1 MLSNHTIVSNYH
13 LPPGVWAKQQDDG
26 VWRCR
31 GVALTHMPA
40 DAAKASQ
47 LITASPDELA
57 ALKAAGVAPR
67 PIVVEEDLGPGQ
79 AAESAPAADPVGGRG
94 NQAEQSGTSPPPP
107 TTTLTVLR
115 GDKPTGKVWSDAVG
129 TDVAVRN
136 PPHLNQFSTR
146 TVVGIEQLHAT
157 LVELSQDPRNYLIP
171 GRPVS
176 PIAAAVRQSFVR
188 TKKTCE
194 DYASHLLV
202 LDVDNFVPKAATFV
216 AACDEYIA
224 TMLPEAFHGAS
235 YIAMRSSSAGSAKSR
250 ASGARKLKAK
260 ILFILATPATTL
272 QIKAWLKANGV
283 ADYMQ
288 YAWPGQPIFIA
299 APEIPG
305 PDPIPQRV
313 RLVKRGAEVVDF
325 AMPPAPER
333 EQREPVELVKPSSR
347 DLERIQSALDAVDPN
362 ALDYDGF
369 RDMACAVSNG
379 TGGSEEGFAMFD
391 GWAQRFARY
400 DAGETLKVWSW
411 AEPNKPG
418 GITVNSLIREAE
430 KRGWQDPTLTDG
442 FHDLSVAGLEREA
455 RGFEYVVDVRYDF
468 PADVALC
475 VEKEEDRQR
484 IISAIADDE
493 TRAFVAEGVAERVA
507 AGVEARSAVEKVRAN
522 KAPPLPSAVQLIA
535 QLQSEPR
542 DNVVATWAA
551 RAAHLARSEVEDVID
566 AVERI
571 TRIGKRKLAGALN
584 EARANLAKQRA
595 KKEFERVQ
603 AGRERIEVEAGEVGT
618 MSQRAESAVVARV
631 PSGGFLSFSG
641 APVKVEVDTLPCTHL
656 IDDQDVA
663 PPPVLQLKPF
673 NESSMRTTIER
684 AAIFMSRDARGHE
697 KREDVP
703 ANVIKN
709 VLVNPSPRVPR
720 VTGLISHPVVLP
732 NGEIVAVDGLH
743 AKTGLFLH
751 GAAMGG
757 LRPYTQAEAAAALAR
772 LRVVLFGEF
781 EFASELDADT
791 AIAGLLTG
799 FERRL
804 MPSAPGLA
812 VLASRQSSG
821 KTTLARMIHVALT
834 GHDMPVTTLSE
845 SSEELKKH
853 LLAMLVRAP
862 EMVCIDNIGDG
873 MTFRSATLASIM
885 TSSSYRDR
893 RLGVSEEVDVR
904 TETLWV
910 ITGNNLQLGA
920 DEITRWMVCR
930 LEPKTSRPEER
941 EFRNGDVV
949 GAVRRGRVQI
959 IRDIVGIVAGYLASG
974 ASVGDGKS
982 TRFKEW
988 DRLVRLP
995 IIWAGGA
1002 DVTEIFRQNREQS
1015 PDEMSKVGVLSA
1027 IRDLVGDDEFY
1038 PTDVVSWLGGTT
1050 PGVGAGMPSAAQV
1063 DAMARLK
1070 TAMSEQRL
1078 KDTRST
1084 KSVGRALAGMANTT
1098 VEADGVFLTLRSRI
1112 KDGTRRYRVEVK

>member
-1 MLSNHTIVSNYH
+1 MLSNHTIVSNYQ
-13 LPPGVWAKQQDDG
+13 LFDRYARRQRDG
-26 VWRCR
+26 SFKV
-31 GVALTHMPA
+31 GEVALTHMPA
-40 DAAKASQ
+40 DAPDKTQ
-47 LITASPDELA
+47 TIVASPDELA
-57 ALKAAGVAPR
+57 ALKAAGVALR

-79 AAESAPAADPVGGRG
+79 AAESAPAADLVAPVTDRG
-94 NQAEQSGTSPPPP
+94 NQAQQSGTSPP
-107 TTTLTVLR
+107 TINLTVLR
-115 GDKPTGKVWSDAVG
+115 GNKPTGKVWSDAVG
-129 TDVAVRN
+129 TDVTVRN

-146 TVVGIEQLHAT
+146 EVVGIEQLHAA

-176 PIAAAVRQSFVR
+176 PIAAAVRRAFVR

-224 TMLPEAFHGAS
+224 TLLPEAFHGTS

-250 ASGARKLKAK
+250 ASGERKLKAK
-260 ILFILATPATTL
+260 LFFILATPATTL
-272 QIKAWLKANGV
+272 QIKAWLEATGV
-283 ADYMQ
+283 ADAKQ
-288 YAWPGQPIFIA
+288 YSWTGQPIFIA

-379 TGGSEEGFAMFD
+379 TGGSEAGFAMFD
-391 GWAQRFARY
+391 AWAQRFARY
-400 DAGETLKVWSW
+400 DARETRKVWDW
-411 AEPNKPG
+411 AKPDKPG
-418 GITVNSLIREAE
+418 GITIETLLREAW
-430 KRGWQDPTLTDG
+430 KRNWQDPTLADG
-442 FHDLSVAGLEREA
+442 LNDITVEGLEREA
-455 RGFEYVVDVRYDF
+455 RGFASLADLRMDFHYGVVNH
-468 PADVALC
+468 P
-475 VEKEEDRQR
+475 EEDRQR
-484 IISAIADDE
+484 IISAIPDP
-493 TRAFVAEGVAERVA
+493 VAREIVANWVA

-522 KAPPLPSAVQLIA
+522 KAPPLPSAVQLIT
-535 QLQSEPR
+535 QLQGEPR

-571 TRIGKRKLAGALN
+571 TGIGKRKLAGALN
-584 EARANLAKQRA
+584 EARASLARQRA

-732 NGEIVAVDGLH
+732 TGEIVAVDGLH
-743 AKTGLFLH
+743 EKTGLFLH
-751 GAAMGG
+751 GAEMGG

-772 LRVVLFGEF
+772 LRDGLFGEF
-781 EFASELDADT
+781 EFASELDGDI

-799 FERRL
+799 FGRRL

-821 KTTLARMIHVALT
+821 KTTLARMTHVALT

-845 SSEELKKH
+845 SNEELKKH
-853 LLAMLVRAP
+853 LLAMLLRSP
-862 EMVCIDNIGDG
+862 EMVCIDNVADG
-873 MTFRSATLASIM
+873 LTFRSATLASIM

-1002 DVTEIFRQNREQS
+1002 DVTEVFRQNREQS
-1015 PDEMSKVGVLSA
+1015 PDEMAKVGVLSA

-1038 PTDVVSWLGGTT
+1038 PTDVVSWLTGTA
-1050 PGVGAGMPSAAQV
+1050 PRVGAGMPSAAQD
-1063 DAMARLK
+1063 DAMSRLR
-1070 TAMSEQRL
+1070 TSMSEQRI
-1078 KDTRST
+1078 KDIRST

-1112 KDGTRRYRVEVK
+1112 KDGTRRYQVEVK

>member
-1 MLSNHTIVSNYH
+1 M
-13 LPPGVWAKQQDDG
+13 GE
-26 VWRCR
+26 
-31 GVALTHMPA
+31 VALRHMPA
-40 DAAKASQ
+40 DAPDRTQ
-47 LITASPDELA
+47 TIVASPDEVA
-57 ALKAAGVAPR
+57 ALRRAGVALRAIAPA
-67 PIVVEEDLGPGQ
+67 EDLGPGQ
-79 AAESAPAADPVGGRG
+79 AAESAPAADLVAPVTDRG

-107 TTTLTVLR
+107 TITLTVLR
-115 GDKPTGKVWSDAVG
+115 GDKPTGKVWSDALG
-129 TDVAVRN
+129 TEVRVRERFDEEKGEMV
-136 PPHLNQFSTR
+136 PDLPYLNRFSSR
-146 TVVGIEQLHAT
+146 QVVGIKQLHAA

-171 GRPVS
+171 GHPVS
-176 PIAAAVRQSFVR
+176 PIAAAVRRAFVR
-188 TKKTCE
+188 TKKTCA

-202 LDVDNFVPKAATFV
+202 LDVDNFVPKADKFV

-260 ILFILATPATTL
+260 IFFILATPATTL
-272 QIKAWLKANGV
+272 QIKAWLEATGV
-283 ADYMQ
+283 ADAKQ
-288 YAWPGQPIFIA
+288 YAWAGQPIFIA

-305 PDPIPQRV
+305 PDPIQQRV
-313 RLVKRGAEVVDF
+313 TLVERGAEVVHF
-325 AMPPAPER
+325 VMPPAPER
-333 EQREPVELVKPSSR
+333 EQREPVDLAKPSSR
-347 DLERIQSALDAVDPN
+347 DVERIQSALDVVDPDDF
-362 ALDYDGF
+362 DYDGWL
-369 RDMACAVSNG
+369 RILWAVNQG

-391 GWAQRFARY
+391 AWSRRSSRY
-400 DAGETLKVWSW
+400 GEEETRKQWGH
-411 AEPNKPG
+411 ADPGRAG
-418 GITVNSLIREAE
+418 GITIETLLREAR
-430 KRGWQDPTLTDG
+430 KRSWQDPTLTDG
-442 FHDLSVAGLEREA
+442 LHNLSVEGLEREA

-468 PADVALC
+468 AENVALC
-475 VEKEEDRQR
+475 VEEEEDRQR
-484 IISAIADDE
+484 IVAAIPNDE
-493 TRAFVAEGVAERVA
+493 TRAFVAEGVAA
-507 AGVEARSAVEKVRAN
+507 AVEARSAVKKAQAN
-522 KAPPLPSAVQLIA
+522 KAPPLPSAVQLIT

-584 EARANLAKQRA
+584 EARANLARQRA

-641 APVKVEVDTLPCTHL
+641 SPVKVEVDTLPCTHL

-673 NESSMRTTIER
+673 NESSMRTTIEEN
-684 AAIFMSRDARGHE
+684 AIFMSRDARGHE
-697 KREDVP
+697 RREDVP

-772 LRVVLFGEF
+772 LHVLLFGEF
-781 EFASELDADT
+781 EFASELDGYI

-949 GAVRRGRVQI
+949 GAVRRARVQI

-1002 DVTEIFRQNREQS
+1002 DVTEVFRQNREQS

-1038 PTDVVSWLGGTT
+1038 PTDVVSWLTGTAPGGE
-1050 PGVGAGMPSAAQV
+1050 AGMPSAAQD
-1063 DAMARLK
+1063 DAMSRLR
-1070 TAMSEQRL
+1070 TSMSEQRI
-1078 KDTRST
+1078 KDIRST